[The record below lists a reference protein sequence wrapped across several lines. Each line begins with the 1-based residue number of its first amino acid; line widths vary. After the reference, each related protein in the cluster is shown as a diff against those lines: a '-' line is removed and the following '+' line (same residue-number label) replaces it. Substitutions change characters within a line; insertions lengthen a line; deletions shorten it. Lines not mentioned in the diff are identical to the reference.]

1 LTCFKAKTGEQVYQ
15 KRIADVGGS
24 YSASPV
30 AADGKLYFPEE
41 DGPVRVVKAGPE
53 YELLSTNPMGEVL
66 MATPA
71 ISNGVI
77 YVRGLKHL
85 FAIAAR

>member
-1 LTCFKAKTGEQVYQ
+1 
-15 KRIADVGGS
+15 
-24 YSASPV
+24 
-30 AADGKLYFPEE
+30 
-41 DGPVRVVKAGPE
+41 
-53 YELLSTNPMGEVL
+53 MGEVL